1 MSPNRMARTSDAT
14 VIKQDFKSNKEN
26 SVSPVSIKLTF
37 GEPKE
42 NILKKKKKDISNL
55 DLFPL
60 INSHLFCQGIWCLR
74 MGSK

>member
-1 MSPNRMARTSDAT
+1 MARTSDAT
-14 VIKQDFKSNKEN
+14 MIKQDFKSNKEN
-26 SVSPVSIKLTF
+26 SVSPVSIKLIF

-42 NILKKKKKDISNL
+42 NIIKEKKKGYIKYIFNL
-55 DLFPL
+55 NLFPL